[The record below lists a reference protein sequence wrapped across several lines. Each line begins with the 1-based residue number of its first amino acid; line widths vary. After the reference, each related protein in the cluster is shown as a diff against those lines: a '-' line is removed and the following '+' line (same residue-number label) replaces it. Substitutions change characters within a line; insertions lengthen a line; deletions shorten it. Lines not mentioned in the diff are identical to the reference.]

1 MRTHGKGQSLSSLLL
16 LASWFT
22 MFFSWSRWW
31 IHQFL
36 LAFSRLYLFLH
47 WLSIFEFWR
56 APERFA
62 AEIGVVFTNF
72 RVVAYLQDA
81 DLRRVH
87 WHGRRHIVKQNFDD
101 WRLSL
106 LGLFISCDFRSTGN
120 LLSTVSRC
128 VSILWSLSS
137 SRMSESRL
145 RLHRILTERAMQW
158 GSNTQNTG
166 IISLINLSD
175 QRTQPIFSQT
185 FACFIRLQETLC
197 FGIILV

>member
-62 AEIGVVFTNF
+62 AEIGVILIISELLLTY
-72 RVVAYLQDA
+72 RMLIWGD
-81 DLRRVH
+81 VH
-87 WHGRRHIVKQNFDD
+87 WNGRRHIVKHNFDD

-106 LGLFISCDFRSTGN
+106 LGFFINCDFRSTGN

-145 RLHRILTERAMQW
+145 RLHRTDWE
-158 GSNTQNTG
+158 GVNS
-166 IISLINLSD
+166 
-175 QRTQPIFSQT
+175 
-185 FACFIRLQETLC
+185 
-197 FGIILV
+197 